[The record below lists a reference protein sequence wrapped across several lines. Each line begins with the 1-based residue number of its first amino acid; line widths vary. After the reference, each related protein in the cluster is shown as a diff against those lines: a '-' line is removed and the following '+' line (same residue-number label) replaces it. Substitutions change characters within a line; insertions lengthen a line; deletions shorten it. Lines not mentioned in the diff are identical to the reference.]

1 MFSQPWAV
9 PWDGDPEGESVMGF
23 GFASCQVP
31 PASEKEDGRPQL
43 SPGTRLALPP
53 LGALSVVPYG

>member
-1 MFSQPWAV
+1 
-9 PWDGDPEGESVMGF
+9 MGF